1 MTADID
7 FNNNT
12 IYCASA
18 GGNIWKGTLNGENWE
33 SLTDYM
39 QLGINFLR
47 IVDTDSGQRLLIG
60 TGNELYHSDNECLT
74 LIESNGL
81 GNSSIKRFIM
91 QSGTNHIYALVN
103 DSPRAIYRSVD
114 LGENFELVISLDE
127 SQGITW
133 NNISHFDIFTPR
145 YSESYISK

>member
-133 NNISHFDIFTPR
+133 NNISHFDI
-145 YSESYISK
+145 